1 MRTTTRENWRFTFSV
16 SVVGQLLGKSPVTLR
31 QWDEKGIVSFGR
43 VPGSLDRQTTTDGVR
58 RIAGAARNHGRISA
72 SRYHLVC
79 ATMTLLEEIEGSNN
93 RKVKR

>member
-1 MRTTTRENWRFTFSV
+1 MRTTTRTNWRFTFGV
-16 SVVGQLLGKSPVTLR
+16 SDVGRLLGKSPVTLR
-31 QWDEKGIVSFGR
+31 QWDDKGLISFQR
-43 VPGSLDRQTTTDGVR
+43 IPGSQDRQSTTDGVR
-58 RIAGAARNHGRISA
+58 RICGAARDHGRISA